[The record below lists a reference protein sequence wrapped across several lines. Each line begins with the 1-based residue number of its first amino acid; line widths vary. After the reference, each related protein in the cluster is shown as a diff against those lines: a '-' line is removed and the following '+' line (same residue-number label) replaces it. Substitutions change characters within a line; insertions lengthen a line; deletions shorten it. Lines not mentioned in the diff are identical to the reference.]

1 MSMFDDVLG
10 LGRSS
15 VTESMTDET
24 FEPEI
29 QYRYIP
35 YKNQDH
41 IGLYDTT
48 DRLEDYYSNFSF
60 RHFAGIDR
68 IADTN
73 AVTVGV
79 TSRILDPH
87 DREMYRVALSQTYSF
102 VPTRVTLNPSDP
114 INRYP
119 SSPLSA
125 SFDASPIEPLTMHAM
140 ASYDNETNEVTAWN
154 AMSEYATRD
163 GFKAQISYRF
173 AKDGN
178 RTLDRRYVDL
188 KQIGLQLVYPI
199 TPDFKIIGAM
209 YRDLE
214 QEENIDRKIALRYED
229 CCYALTFMYED
240 YNTPDWSDLTREHE
254 KRFGVQIELK
264 GLATINVSGDDNPA
278 STDTYL
284 IDPFNP
290 TNLNR

>member
-1 MSMFDDVLG
+1 
-10 LGRSS
+10 
-15 VTESMTDET
+15 
-24 FEPEI
+24 
-29 QYRYIP
+29 
-35 YKNQDH
+35 
-41 IGLYDTT
+41 
-48 DRLEDYYSNFSF
+48 
-60 RHFAGIDR
+60 
-68 IADTN
+68 
-73 AVTVGV
+73 
-79 TSRILDPH
+79 
-87 DREMYRVALSQTYSF
+87 
-102 VPTRVTLNPSDP
+102 
-114 INRYP
+114 
-119 SSPLSA
+119 
-125 SFDASPIEPLTMHAM
+125 M

-178 RTLDRRYVDL
+178 RTLDSRYVDL

-254 KRFGVQIELK
+254 KRFGIQIELK